1 MKTLLGVSEF
11 LKCWKTLCD
20 TALAQDSL
28 QKMEWHFVYVE
39 FICKYSEDQVFW
51 FTISHYIISTAT
63 LFIFPNFLEIKV
75 LILAIVFL

>member
-11 LKCWKTLCD
+11 LQCWKGLWDTTL
-20 TALAQDSL
+20 ARDSL

-39 FICKYSEDQVFW
+39 FICKYSADQVFW
-51 FTISHYIISTAT
+51 FTIVHYIISIAT
-63 LFIFPNFLEIKV
+63 LFVFPNFLEINP